1 MIIIAR
7 QFYNFIKKDKI
18 RRILA
23 FLFYILFILIFIVGL
38 NLPFILQI
46 PFHLTFITVS
56 ILGIAIC
63 IIDLSNKIHNKEN
76 VNMFSIVVKLYK
88 IEVELCMALPIY
100 VLHLLILYF
109 FMLGEPA
116 NQTALN
122 ARDQQ
127 FPIFSFISSIIIAP
141 IKEELIFRLL
151 PSKFINN
158 KILFII
164 VSSVVFAGIHV
175 IHDPNPFYYIWFYM
189 IVSLYLGF
197 RYYKTKDILVTI
209 SIHSYFNLL
218 AHLI

>member
-1 MIIIAR
+1 MSIIAR
-7 QFYNFIKKDKI
+7 QFYNFIKKYKT

-63 IIDLSNKIHNKEN
+63 IVDLSNKIHNKKN
-76 VNMFSIVVKLYK
+76 VNMFSIVVKIYK
-88 IEVELCMALPIY
+88 IEVELCMAVPIY
-100 VLHLLILYF
+100 ILHYLIVYF
-109 FMLGEPA
+109 FMVGKPA
-116 NQTALN
+116 NQVAL
-122 ARDQQ
+122 DVYHQQ
-127 FPIFSFISSIIIAP
+127 FPIWSFIRLIVIAP

-151 PSKFINN
+151 PYKFINN

-164 VSSVVFAGIHV
+164 VSSVVFAGVHV

-189 IVSLYLGF
+189 LVSLYLGF

-209 SIHSYFNLL
+209 FIHSFFNFL
-218 AHLI
+218 